1 MNHEEKRDQMIRE
14 TFDRCLSGIDTL
26 PSKRPEILRKM
37 QQTSG
42 NREPFRFRVPALA
55 AALVVLLCVGV
66 LALRGQPGFTGR
78 PDPLHPVDLY
88 TTQPE
93 TVPLSEGTGAE
104 TASIQ
109 RIPQA
114 LLDNY
119 PQLKTLEKDF
129 TFLDAAGRTDDTA
142 YIDGYY
148 YDGETLILL
157 AVENGPVEDWD
168 PVPDQPYGMNRTETT
183 PEDLAPL
190 YSRNPVV
197 QAKWEESIRNKVPVG
212 MTWYERN
219 IGTALMNKDR
229 NRYHFENNTL
239 GYLTAAYREDG
250 AHVSCYRYDEP
261 LPAGLRNMDS
271 FDLYLNVTP
280 IQIDYW
286 SDGDTVYTRTTYQTD
301 SESVSAHIVNN
312 HAEEKVYTGQGT
324 FRDEPL
330 TVRAETSKAAFRLT
344 FSGINEDDPYAYI
357 PLPENTRLEILVQD
371 ENGNTLWYKNIGADV
386 LVENADYF
394 EFFSVPQTFSVPEK
408 PGLAEFPASLKV
420 YLIESPLSDVP
431 WEQWGIESKGTD
443 PDPREIGPG
452 VEPMA
457 VLTPENP

>member
-93 TVPLSEGTGAE
+93 NVPLSEGTGAE

-129 TFLDAAGRTDDTA
+129 TFLDATGRTDDTA

-148 YDGETLILL
+148 YDGETLIALL
-157 AVENGPVEDWD
+157 AEGK
-168 PVPDQPYGMNRTETT
+168 R
-183 PEDLAPL
+183 L
-190 YSRNPVV
+190 
-197 QAKWEESIRNKVPVG
+197 KEEI
-212 MTWYERN
+212 
-219 IGTALMNKDR
+219 
-229 NRYHFENNTL
+229 
-239 GYLTAAYREDG
+239 DG
-250 AHVSCYRYDEP
+250 
-261 LPAGLRNMDS
+261 
-271 FDLYLNVTP
+271 
-280 IQIDYW
+280 
-286 SDGDTVYTRTTYQTD
+286 
-301 SESVSAHIVNN
+301 
-312 HAEEKVYTGQGT
+312 K
-324 FRDEPL
+324 
-330 TVRAETSKAAFRLT
+330 
-344 FSGINEDDPYAYI
+344 
-357 PLPENTRLEILVQD
+357 
-371 ENGNTLWYKNIGADV
+371 
-386 LVENADYF
+386 
-394 EFFSVPQTFSVPEK
+394 
-408 PGLAEFPASLKV
+408 
-420 YLIESPLSDVP
+420 
-431 WEQWGIESKGTD
+431 
-443 PDPREIGPG
+443 
-452 VEPMA
+452 
-457 VLTPENP
+457 